1 MIREMVK
8 GGALLNLLFTVKE
21 ELVRDV
27 KVRGSLGCSVHEME
41 FTVLRGG
48 NKAKIRTATMDF
60 RRVEFGLSRDL
71 LGGISWETAQE
82 RRGV

>member
-71 LGGISWETAQE
+71 FGGISWETAQE